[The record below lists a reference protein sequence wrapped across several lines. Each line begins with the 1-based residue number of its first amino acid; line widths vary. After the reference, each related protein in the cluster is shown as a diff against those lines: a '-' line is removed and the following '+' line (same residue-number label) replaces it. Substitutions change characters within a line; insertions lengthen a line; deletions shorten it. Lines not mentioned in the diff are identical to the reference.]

1 MIEKIVLDYLT
12 EYFLPSNIS
21 VYTTV
26 PKNPNPGLG
35 TFIVIEKTGSGLSNK
50 LRSAVIAVQSYAP
63 SLLGAADLNEQVIT
77 AMMEITSLD
86 VITKVSLNSDY
97 NFTDES
103 TKQPRYQAVFQL
115 TYYER

>member
-1 MIEKIVLDYLT
+1 MIEQVVLDYLMDH
-12 EYFLPSNIS
+12 FVPLGIQ
-21 VYTTV
+21 VYTML
-26 PKNPNPGLG
+26 PENPNPPGD

-63 SLLGAADLNEQVIT
+63 SLFGAADLNEQVIHT
-77 AMMEITSLD
+77 MMEITSLD
-86 VITKVSLNSDY
+86 IITKISLNSDY

-103 TKQPRYQAVFQL
+103 TKQPRYQAVFQI